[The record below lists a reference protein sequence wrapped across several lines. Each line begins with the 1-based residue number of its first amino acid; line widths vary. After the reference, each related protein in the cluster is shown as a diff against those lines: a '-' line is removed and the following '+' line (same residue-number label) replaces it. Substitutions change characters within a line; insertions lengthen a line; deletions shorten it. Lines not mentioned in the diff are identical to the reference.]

1 MTREQ
6 MKQKMLYNMSTI
18 EDGMYSCLMEIHNNR
33 QANNENL
40 ELYLDM
46 TKECIE
52 LNNKIK

>member
-46 TKECIE
+46 IKECIE